1 MCHRGMERWRS
12 VVYEDGEATGYA
24 LFESLYLSL
33 RRFAAVVADAD
44 MDPDDLVQ
52 DVLAA
57 TLEKHD
63 FDELRQPAAYL
74 KRAIVHNAANRRR
87 RAGTLRRLIPRLVG
101 DAAHVD
107 NYPSDLAMLDELAP
121 LDRAVVFLL
130 DVEGLSSSE
139 AADELGLTAAA
150 TRKRA
155 SRARS
160 QLRSLLGA
168 TFTPIV
174 LTQEDSL

>member
-1 MCHRGMERWRS
+1 MERSRL
-12 VVYEDGEATGYA
+12 VAHDGGEATGYG
-24 LFESLYLSL
+24 LFEPLYSSL
-33 RRFAAVVADAD
+33 RRFAAVVADID

-52 DVLAA
+52 DALAA

-63 FDELRQPAAYL
+63 FAELRQPAAYL
-74 KRAIVHNAANRRR
+74 KRTILHDVANRRR

-101 DAAHVD
+101 DAARVD

-121 LDRAVVFLL
+121 FDRAVVFLV

-139 AADELGLTAAA
+139 VADQLGLTAAA

-155 SRARS
+155 SRARAL
-160 QLRSLLGA
+160 LRSLVGA
-168 TFTPIV
+168 TLTPV
-174 LTQEDSL
+174 VPSQEGSQ